1 MATKAG
7 IEPAANFAATPT
19 IMKAAVAFGT
29 PFATTAYAITA
40 DAVTTNAV
48 VYEVAIESKTVSGFT
63 INLGSQDKNELTEVG
78 WQAIEE
84 VS

>member
-1 MATKAG
+1 MGTKAG
-7 IEPAANFAATPT
+7 IELTADFSASPT

-29 PFATTAYAITA
+29 PFATTGYAITA
-40 DAVTTNAV
+40 DAITVNEV
-48 VYEVAIESKTVSGFT
+48 VYEVTLESKTVSGFT
-63 INLGSQDKNELTEVG
+63 INLGSQDKSDLVEVG

>member
-7 IEPAANFAATPT
+7 IELAANFSGIPK
-19 IMKAAVAFGT
+19 KAAVSFGT
-29 PFATTAYAITA
+29 PFATTDYAITA
-40 DAVTTNAV
+40 DAVTVNAV
-48 VYEVAIESKTVSGFT
+48 VYEVALESKTVSGFT
-63 INLGSQDKNELTEVG
+63 INLGSQDKSDLVEVG